1 MGDIIIMA
9 RNVLKPNSGKK
20 TKQTRTKSPFPS
32 RIKAG
37 ERNIILTATC
47 VLLGVMLWMHWT
59 GCFNELKASNS
70 SRFYIQNDQFGIK
83 IPTLYPIQGID
94 ISLHQ
99 GKIDWKK
106 LDGCLSNNPSIQFVF
121 IKATEGKTRKDP
133 YFLTNWE
140 EAGKIGLI
148 RGAYHYLLPNKSG
161 KMQAELFLK
170 TVELSDGDLLPV
182 CDVEIT
188 GGADAET
195 IHQNVYEWL
204 QTVESKIGKKPILY
218 SSKRFYE
225 TYLAEDFSAYTL
237 WIAHYHVPELILP
250 SGDKWTIWQHSDRGR
265 LKGIKRPVD
274 FNVFQGTPA
283 DLDQLR
289 I

>member
-1 MGDIIIMA
+1 MA

-20 TKQTRTKSPFPS
+20 TKQTRTKSPSPS

-182 CDVEIT
+182 EQMQRLFTKMFMSGFKQLNLKLVKSQYYIPLRDFMRPTSQKIFQHIHYGLPTIT
-188 GGADAET
+188 FLNSFCPLATSGPFGSIVTEGA
-195 IHQNVYEWL
+195 
-204 QTVESKIGKKPILY
+204 
-218 SSKRFYE
+218 
-225 TYLAEDFSAYTL
+225 
-237 WIAHYHVPELILP
+237 
-250 SGDKWTIWQHSDRGR
+250 
-265 LKGIKRPVD
+265 
-274 FNVFQGTPA
+274 
-283 DLDQLR
+283 
-289 I
+289 